1 MTARSRLPRLGA
13 LATALALL
21 VAPGCLK
28 LKSTLTLAKD
38 GSGTLNE
45 KATFELSKV
54 DELKEAAKMLMPGAE
69 AWLDAALDGTD
80 MKAIQKRLENKPC
93 IGLQLLSQTQD
104 YEAKTLTGQVK
115 LKFTSLG
122 ECLGTG
128 PGFPSSRLVELSLDP
143 GADGTW
149 TLTRK
154 MLMPGGFDI
163 PEIPSEEDKARIEL
177 GKGMIGHLFTE
188 FEVVIQLDVPGQV
201 VSTNGTKNEAG
212 TGVTWTM
219 AFADIE
225 TKLKQTVTF
234 KGEGLTL
241 KPFRVRLDQQGNV
254 LPGATGTTP
263 PPAAPKD
270 PPKEPAAP
278 STPK

>member
-28 LKSTLTLAKD
+28 LKSTWTLSKD
-38 GSGTLNE
+38 GSGTLSE

-54 DELKEAAKMLMPGAE
+54 DELKDAAKMLMPGAE
-69 AWLDAALDGTD
+69 AWLDAALEGTD
-80 MKAIQKRLENKPC
+80 MKSIQKRLEGKTG
-93 IGLQLLSQTQD
+93 IGLQLLAQTHD
-104 YEAKTLTGQVK
+104 YEAKTASGQVK

-122 ECLGTG
+122 ECLGAG
-128 PGFPSSRLVELSLDP
+128 PGFPSSRLVELSLEP

-154 MLMPGGFDI
+154 MLLPGGFDI
-163 PEIPSEEDKARIEL
+163 PETPSEEDKARTEM
-177 GKGMIGHLFTE
+177 GKSMIGHLFTE
-188 FEVVIQLDVPGQV
+188 FEVVLQIDLPGQV
-201 VSTNGTKNEAG
+201 VATNGTKNEAG

-219 AFADIE
+219 VFADIE

-241 KPFRVRLDQQGNV
+241 RPFRVRLDHQGAV

-263 PPAAPKD
+263 PPAAPKE

-278 STPK
+278 SAPK